1 MTVTTHVDRSWIE
14 SLPSDLRKQANVLA
28 RLFDLAYGD
37 SRIRA
42 FSLRGSVARGK
53 GDALSDLDTRVWIRD
68 EEFDDAVSVL
78 PLIARGAGDTLDIL
92 FEAPGTP
99 FLFVEYAD
107 GVQVELL
114 AVRASAVSDGLQPQ
128 IVLFDRDGLLR
139 EASAEGPP
147 WGVEYWT
154 GWAAMRLYNLDKY
167 LRRNEIWRAYMQL
180 QTVRDLIL
188 RHQAALEGVPDP
200 ELGLTSLRDYGGA
213 LPARLEETTA
223 LLDPADVRRA
233 AVVCAEVLIGFEP
246 RPFTEIV
253 LRRLR
258 EGG

>member
-14 SLPSDLRKQANVLA
+14 RLPDDLRKQANVLA
-28 RLFDLAYGD
+28 RLFDLVHGD
-37 SRIRA
+37 LRIRA

-68 EEFDDAVSVL
+68 DEFDDAIGAL
-78 PLIARGAGDTLDIL
+78 PVIARAVGETLDIL
-92 FEAPGTP
+92 FETPGSP
-99 FLFVEYAD
+99 FLFIEYAD

-114 AVRASAVSDGLQPQ
+114 AVRASAISDGLQPQ

-139 EASAEGPP
+139 DASTEAPP
-147 WGVEYWT
+147 YGLPFWT

-167 LRRNEIWRAYMQL
+167 LRRNEIWRAYIQL
-180 QTVRDLIL
+180 QTVRDLL
-188 RHQAALEGVPDP
+188 LFHQAALAGVPDP

-213 LPARLEETTA
+213 LPPRLGETIA
-223 LLDPADVRRA
+223 SLDPADIRRA
-233 AVVCAEVLIGFEP
+233 AVVCAEILGDFEP

-253 LRRLR
+253 LDRLR
-258 EGG
+258 EGA